1 VSVETL
7 GRMRRI
13 TLRLVAS
20 VSLIAA
26 LAVVPGPA
34 SGADAYAGYIN
45 DHTYVQTR
53 YGSIYVQY
61 WKPLRGRAPVLL
73 SMSPYRYLYGYLDPT
88 GRVDPMKDYYS
99 NTYVPRGYARAYADL
114 LGTGYSDGCW
124 DYGGAKEA
132 EAGAAV
138 VEWLAA
144 QPWSTGKI
152 GMIGT
157 SYDGAIQL
165 ETAALA
171 PPHLAAIVPQEP
183 VSSWYHYNYE
193 AAVTHNST
201 DDDVGLADTGY
212 PIGTPDLF
220 DLVLSRT
227 PNTDPNRSPQA
238 HAANVADRASECE
251 AIEHNYRGHIADPSY
266 GSFWQERDWSLRA
279 SRVRAA
285 VLLQHG
291 WRDYN
296 TKPDQFWRFWTA
308 LPRTLDKRVLLGRW
322 NHTDV
327 FAGAPS
333 YATPPINSAKY
344 LAAFLDVHLKGK
356 SPTLLARFPRIL
368 TEGSDEVWRTTLP
381 AALRPTTWR
390 FGEDASFV
398 NSGMETS
405 KIFKNLPGGMATP
418 AMAVWATPTFRK
430 PARIVGPGFV
440 AATTAVMGLR
450 GQLDA
455 TLLDVDPSG
464 AAKVLTLGL
473 ADLRYY
479 EDPAAPH
486 SLEPG
491 EAMSVRVRLRPID
504 AVVAAGHHLEVVLA
518 GSEAMWGVPD
528 PEVGQQYT
536 LSHVTLSMPIT
547 TTGNVY
553 RR

>member
-1 VSVETL
+1 L
-7 GRMRRI
+7 
-13 TLRLVAS
+13 LAA

-34 SGADAYAGYIN
+34 AGADPYAGYVN
-45 DHTYVQTR
+45 SHSYVPTR

-61 WKPLRGRAPVLL
+61 WKPVRGKAPVIL
-73 SMSPYRYLYGYLDPT
+73 SMSPYRYLYAYPDPT
-88 GRVDPMKDYYS
+88 GSVDQMTDYYS
-99 NTYVPRGYARAYADL
+99 DTFLPRGYARAYADL
-114 LGTGYSDGCW
+114 LGTGFSDGCW

-165 ETAALA
+165 ETATLA

-201 DDDVGLADTGY
+201 DDDVGVADTGY

-227 PNTDPNRSPQA
+227 PNTDPGISPEA
-238 HAANVADRASECE
+238 HAANLADRASECE
-251 AIEHNYRGHIADPSY
+251 AIEHNYRGHVADPSY
-266 GSFWQERDWSLRA
+266 GSFWMERDWSLRA

-291 WRDYN
+291 WRDSN
-296 TKPDQFWRFWTA
+296 TKPDQFWRFWAA
-308 LPRTLDKRVLLGRW
+308 LPASLDKRVLLGRW

-327 FAGAPS
+327 FAGPPD
-333 YATPPINSAKY
+333 YATPPIDAGKY
-344 LAAFLDVHLKGK
+344 LAAFFDVHLKGK
-356 SPTLLARFPRIL
+356 SPSLLASFPRIL
-368 TEGSDEVWRTTLP
+368 TEGSDEKWRTTLP
-381 AALRPTTWR
+381 TALRPTTWR
-390 FGEDASFV
+390 FPPGSFV
-398 NSGMETS
+398 NTGAETS
-405 KIFKNLPGGMATP
+405 KIFKTLPGGMKTP
-418 AMAVWATPTFRK
+418 AMATWTTPALAK
-430 PARIVGPGFV
+430 PVRIVGPSFV
-440 AATTAVMGLR
+440 TASTAVMGVR

-455 TLLDVDPSG
+455 TLLDVDATG
-464 AAKVLTLGL
+464 TARVLTLGL
-473 ADLRYY
+473 LDLRYY
-479 EDPAAPH
+479 EDPAAPR
-486 SLEPG
+486 SIRPG
-491 EAMSVRVRLRPID
+491 EPMSVRLRLRPID
-504 AVVAAGHHLEVVLA
+504 VVVGAGHHLELVLT
-518 GSEAMWGVPD
+518 GSEAVWGVPD
-528 PEVGQQYT
+528 PEVGQDYT
-536 LSHVTLSMPIT
+536 LTHVSLSVPT
-547 TTGNVY
+547 TSTGAVY